1 MARVLHILY
10 QHTQYEQKIENLPRK
25 YKNIAIAS
33 FKDISRLRLEMP
45 LPKNSSLQDFLD
57 SQDTNPTLCN
67 TLFAE
72 ARARNLLRAN
82 YEYKLYFSLHQH
94 LYDENLYECEAYF
107 LPTFLSKD
115 SQKFEVVSA
124 DIVLLGEI
132 LQNAFVYVGAFGI
145 LCVVQNGKLLSTQE
159 CRQSEAEQK
168 YEALKQLF
176 GEAEFYALDSLQEL
190 ILPFCV
196 EKLCAKTPYNL
207 PFSIVAEFKEYLC
220 RLKNTHYFL
229 RSNFGIFAPAE
240 FSFARKSLITLCFG
254 ICVAYPLML
263 FFTLNSLQNTINS
276 LQNENL
282 FARTN
287 DSTLNSTLQELQ
299 NTLNTTLQQN
309 KELAYKSAFIPN
321 LFAPHLESI
330 TRDVFEHLQK
340 HGVWIDTFS
349 IARGEK
355 MLALKM
361 QANAKAHTDIT
372 KLLKSLSSAHTQAT
386 LSRID
391 YKDTIANAEIL
402 LLVKK
407 DFGTESSALDSQVK
421 SQHARTTL

>member
-33 FKDISRLRLEMP
+33 FRDISRLRLEMP

-72 ARARNLLRAN
+72 ARARNLLHAN

-196 EKLCAKTPYNL
+196 EKLCTKTPYNL

-340 HGVWIDTFS
+340 QGVWIDTFS

-407 DFGTESSALDSQVK
+407 DFSTESSALDSQVK